1 MTKLLQILKLKPLI
15 MKTKHYGFFAFFL
28 ILSILSISVK
38 ADDLRKIVSLS
49 GYWKFSIGDDSKW
62 ANPSYDDSGWD
73 QITVPGKWED
83 QGYND
88 YNGYAWYRKT
98 FKVDGIPENT
108 TIYLMMGR
116 IDDAD
121 VVYLNGK
128 EVGRN
133 GSFPPTFLTAYDR
146 IRKYVIPAGYLKE
159 GSDNVISVKVYDT
172 YGDGG
177 IVEGPTGIYYDEDND
192 LLSLNLNGSW
202 KFQTGDNRTWKTPE
216 FNDET
221 WKSINVPATWES
233 QGYEDYDGYAWYR
246 LKFTVPQNLST
257 EELYLSLG
265 KIDDIDDVYLNG
277 EHIGN
282 VYDLR
287 KKSWMG
293 IQYTG
298 WEWTMPRA
306 YKIREGLLNR
316 NGSNTIAVRVYD
328 GQGLGGI
335 YEGPIGIMTA
345 DNYHIFKK
353 KHHSDSYSYSYS
365 YKSFWGFVYDV
376 IFNNDN
382 SNEEDKQ

>member
-1 MTKLLQILKLKPLI
+1 MMTKLLQLLKLKPLI
-15 MKTKHYGFFAFFL
+15 MKTKHYLFLAFFV
-28 ILSILSISVK
+28 ILSILGISLK

-49 GYWKFSIGDDSKW
+49 GHWKFSIGDDSKW
-62 ANPSYDDSGWD
+62 AYPSYDDSGWD
-73 QITVPGKWED
+73 QISVPGRWED

-98 FKVDGIPENT
+98 FKVNGIPENT

-133 GSFPPTFLTAYDR
+133 GTFPPNFVTAYDR
-146 IRKYVIPAGYLKE
+146 IRKYVIPAGYLNE
-159 GSDNVISVKVYDT
+159 GRDNVISVKVYDT
-172 YGDGG
+172 YADGG

-202 KFQTGDNRTWKTPE
+202 KFQTGDNKSWKTPD
-216 FNDET
+216 FNDEA
-221 WKSINVPATWES
+221 WKTINVPATWES

-246 LKFTVPQNLST
+246 LRFDLPLNFNSGD
-257 EELYLSLG
+257 LYLSLG

-293 IQYTG
+293 AQSTG
-298 WEWTMPRA
+298 WEWTMPRT
-306 YKIREGLLNR
+306 YKIRAGLLNR
-316 NGSNTIAVRVYD
+316 NGSNTLAVRVYD
-328 GQGLGGI
+328 GQGLGGV

-345 DNYHIFKK
+345 ENYHIYKK
-353 KHHSDSYSYSYS
+353 KHHSDSYSYSF
-365 YKSFWGFVYDV
+365 KSFWGFVYDV

-382 SNEEDKQ
+382 SNEED